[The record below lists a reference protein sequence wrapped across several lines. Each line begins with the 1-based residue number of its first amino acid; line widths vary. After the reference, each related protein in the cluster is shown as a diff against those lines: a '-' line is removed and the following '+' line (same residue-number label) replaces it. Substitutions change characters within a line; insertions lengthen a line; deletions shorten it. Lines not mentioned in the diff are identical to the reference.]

1 MEQQQTS
8 GAWVSDHLGH
18 LLIEFL
24 SLFDITFDRHDFF
37 ADVSLILVTLLFSA
51 VTYLVIHRFTGTFV
65 NKSTHGYDYKIK
77 RAIGLK
83 RFHEKISLIVP
94 YYLVMS
100 SIELI
105 IPKITILGQ
114 TINAFLE
121 IGAAI
126 IVLRALFSIFDIT
139 LLVLSTKQFG
149 HRLPLHGM
157 VQFFKL
163 AFVALAV
170 LLTISH
176 ILDRTPIYL
185 ISGVSVMAG
194 MIAFVMKDTIM
205 GFIAGIQLAAN
216 KMISTG
222 EWIQLDNHNVD
233 GTVQEVTLTT
243 VKVKN
248 WDNTIAMIPS
258 QTLVSEPFINW
269 YGVEE
274 TGARRIK
281 RALFIDTESIDFLDN
296 DMLERMQRFR
306 LLKTHILRKQKEIEQ
321 YNKTLPEDADPIN
334 FRRLTNLGCFREY
347 VASYLATHPAV
358 IKDLTIVVRQ
368 LESNRFG
375 LPIEIY
381 CYVNKT
387 SIKDYERAQ
396 ADLFDH
402 IYSILKEFDLR
413 TVKPYASIGA

>member
-1 MEQQQTS
+1 MEAEHITGQRI
-8 GAWVSDHLGH
+8 AEHLGH
-18 LLIEFL
+18 FMLDLLLLLGIE
-24 SLFDITFDRHDFF
+24 FDRHNIF
-37 ADVSLILVTLLFSA
+37 ADIMLLLTTLLFALLCYLLIRHFARAFIRSSSKN
-51 VTYLVIHRFTGTFV
+51 YPEKIRLVI
-65 NKSTHGYDYKIK
+65 K
-77 RAIGLK
+77 RKHAA
-83 RFHEKISLIVP
+83 EKVALLIP
-94 YYLVMS
+94 YYLFMS

-105 IPKITILGQ
+105 VPKERGLGQ
-114 TINAFLE
+114 VLNGLLE

-126 IVLRALFSIFDIT
+126 IVLRALFSIFD
-139 LLVLSTKQFG
+139 LVLVVLANKHFA
-149 HRLPLHGM
+149 HRLPLHGII
-157 VQFFKL
+157 QFLKL
-163 AFVALAV
+163 CFVALAC

-194 MIAFVMKDTIM
+194 MIAFVMKDTIL

-269 YGVEE
+269 YGIEE

-281 RALFIDTESIDFLDN
+281 RAIFIDTESITFLD
-296 DMLERMQRFR
+296 DELLAKMQRFR
-306 LLKTHILRKQKEIEQ
+306 LLKNYILRKQREIQE
-321 YNKTLPEDADPIN
+321 YNQTLSQDADPVN

-347 VASYLATHPAV
+347 IASYLATHPAV
-358 IKDLTIVVRQ
+358 IQELTIVVRQ
-368 LESNRFG
+368 LESNHFG
-375 LPIEIY
+375 LPLEIY
-381 CYVNKT
+381 CFVNKT

-402 IYSILKEFDLR
+402 IYSILREFNLK
-413 TVKPYASIGA
+413 TVKPLPSFNQ

>member
-1 MEQQQTS
+1 MEQVETS
-8 GAWVSDHLGH
+8 GTWVSDHLGH
-18 LLIEFL
+18 LLIDFL
-24 SLFDITFDRHDFF
+24 SLFGVTFDRYDLF
-37 ADVSLILVTLLFSA
+37 ADASLILITLLFSTLTCFI
-51 VTYLVIHRFTGTFV
+51 VRQFTRTFV
-65 NKSTHGYDYKIK
+65 RKSIRSYDEKIK
-77 RAIGLK
+77 RAIELK
-83 RFHEKISLIVP
+83 HFPEKVSLILP

-100 SIELI
+100 TFELI
-105 IPKITILGQ
+105 IPKVTILGQ

-126 IVLRALFSIFDIT
+126 LVLRALFVIFDIS
-139 LLVLSTKQFG
+139 LIVLATKQFG
-149 HRLPLHGM
+149 HRLPLHGI

-281 RALFIDTESIDFLDN
+281 RALFIDTESINFLDA

-358 IKDLTIVVRQ
+358 IQDLTIVVRQ

-402 IYSILKEFDLR
+402 IYSILKEFDLK
-413 TVKPYASIGA
+413 TVKPYASINA

>member
-1 MEQQQTS
+1 MQETQTA
-8 GAWVSDHLGH
+8 GTWVSDHLGH
-18 LLIEFL
+18 ILVELL
-24 SLFDITFDRHDFF
+24 SLIGITFDRYSFIADLSLVLATLFF
-37 ADVSLILVTLLFSA
+37 SIP
-51 VTYLVIHRFTGTFV
+51 TYLVIRYITNTFV
-65 NKSTHGYDYKIK
+65 QKNSKNIDAKTKLSIDKK
-77 RAIGLK
+77 QFA
-83 RFHEKISLIVP
+83 EKMAVIIP
-94 YYLVMS
+94 YYLLMS
-100 SIELI
+100 SVELI
-105 IPKITILGQ
+105 IPKSGILGQ
-114 TINAFLE
+114 VINAFLE

-126 IVLRALFSIFDIT
+126 IVLRALFAVFDLGLI
-139 LLVLSTKQFG
+139 LLASKHYG
-149 HRLPLHGM
+149 HRLPLHGI

-163 AFVALAV
+163 SFVALAV

-258 QTLVSEPFINW
+258 QTLVTEPFINW

-281 RALFIDTESIDFLDN
+281 RALFIDTESIDFLDSEN
-296 DMLERMQRFR
+296 LQRMQRFR
-306 LLKTHILRKQKEIEQ
+306 LLKPYILRKQQEIAK
-321 YNKTLPEDADPIN
+321 YNQTLPEDADPIN

-347 VASYLATHPAV
+347 VASYLSTHPAV
-358 IKDLTIVVRQ
+358 IQDLTIVVRQ
-368 LESNRFG
+368 LESNHFG

-402 IYSILKEFDLR
+402 IYSILREFNLK
-413 TVKPYASIGA
+413 TVKLNSAVI

>member
-1 MEQQQTS
+1 MENEQVVTEPI
-8 GAWVSDHLGH
+8 VEHLGH
-18 LLIEFL
+18 FLIDLL
-24 SLFDITFDRHDFF
+24 SLFSITFDRSSFI
-37 ADVSLILVTLLFSA
+37 ADIALLVLTLLVAAF
-51 VTYLVIHRFTGTFV
+51 TYLVVRHFMRRFIHTSSQHYNAKT
-65 NKSTHGYDYKIK
+65 KLTIK
-77 RAIGLK
+77 RKHLP
-83 RFHEKISLIVP
+83 EKVSVLFPYYLFMSTSELIVP
-94 YYLVMS
+94 KTTIPGQLIDGVM
-100 SIELI
+100 
-105 IPKITILGQ
+105 
-114 TINAFLE
+114 E

-126 IVLRALFSIFDIT
+126 LVLRTLFAVFD
-139 LLVLSTKQFG
+139 LLLIMVANKHFA
-149 HRLPLHGM
+149 HRLPLHGI

-163 AFVALAV
+163 SFVALAA
-170 LLTISH
+170 LITTSH

-194 MIAFVMKDTIM
+194 MLAFIMKDTIL

-222 EWIQLDNHNVD
+222 EWIQLDNHKVD

-269 YGVEE
+269 YGVDE

-281 RALFIDTESIDFLDN
+281 RAIFIDAETINFVDA
-296 DMLERMQRFR
+296 DMLEHMGKFR
-306 LLKTHILRKQKEIEQ
+306 LLKSYIVRKQQEIEE
-321 YNKTLPEDADPIN
+321 YNQTLPQDSDPIN

-347 VASYLATHPAV
+347 IASYLSTHPAV

-375 LPIEIY
+375 LPLEVY

-387 SIKDYERAQ
+387 NIKDYERAQ

-402 IYSILKEFDLR
+402 IYSIMKEFDLK
-413 TVKPYASIGA
+413 TVKPISAIH